1 MVKLGSKQV
10 KLRKQ
15 GWLERNWVLRPQVKL
30 GRWECRALKWECKG
44 LNKLGR
50 WECKERR
57 PLRNWVCRQVKLE
70 CRRAN
75 RLRALVKTSG
85 NLEHNTASLV
95 LLAQDNLEQL
105 LGNTASWVK
114 AWVSWVRVL
123 DLWVCSRRVWVK
135 PIRV

>member
-1 MVKLGSKQV
+1 MGRQV
-10 KLRKQ
+10 SRQGKLRKQ
-15 GWLERNWVLRPQVKL
+15 VWLERNWVLRPQVKL
-30 GRWECRALKWECKG
+30 GRWECRALKWECKER
-44 LNKLGR
+44 NKLGR

-57 PLRNWVCRQVKLE
+57 PLRNWECRQVKLE

-85 NLEHNTASLV
+85 NLEHNTGSLV

-114 AWVSWVRVL
+114 AWVSWVK
-123 DLWVCSRRVWVK
+123 DLAGWECSKRNWARRIK
-135 PIRV
+135 G

>member
-1 MVKLGSKQV
+1 MVKLGSRQV
-10 KLRKQ
+10 KLRKPD
-15 GWLERNWVLRPQVKL
+15 WRVHNWALRPQVKL
-30 GRWECRALKWECKG
+30 VRWECRALKWECKER
-44 LNKLGR
+44 NKLVR

-57 PLRNWVCRQVKLE
+57 PLRNWVCRQVKLG
-70 CRRAN
+70 CRRVN

-85 NLEHNTASLV
+85 NLERNTASLV

-114 AWVSWVRVL
+114 AWVSWVK
-123 DLWVCSRRVWVK
+123 DLAGWECSKRNWVK

>member
-1 MVKLGSKQV
+1 MVRLVSKQV

-50 WECKERR
+50 WEFKERR

-70 CRRAN
+70 CRRVN

-85 NLEHNTASLV
+85 NLEHNTGSWV

-114 AWVSWVRVL
+114 AWVSWGK
-123 DLWVCSRRVWVK
+123 DLAGWECSKRNWARRIK
-135 PIRV
+135 G